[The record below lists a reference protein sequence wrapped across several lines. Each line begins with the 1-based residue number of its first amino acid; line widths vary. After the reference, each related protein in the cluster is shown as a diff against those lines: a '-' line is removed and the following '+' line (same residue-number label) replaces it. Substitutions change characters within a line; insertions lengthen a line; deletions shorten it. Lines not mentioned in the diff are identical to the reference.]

1 MSNDL
6 PPSELTDAELDQ
18 ASLTTPI
25 PLGVTRRIFAF
36 GAGVAGM
43 LAASP
48 WQIALAKEGKDLFP
62 RLPGEKKG
70 PQPNIHKPSKPLPTH
85 KPSKSPS
92 PGVH

>member
-6 PPSELTDAELDQ
+6 PPTDLTDAELDQ
-18 ASLTTPI
+18 ASLPI
-25 PLGVTRRIFAF
+25 PVGVTRRIFAF

-48 WQIALAKEGKDLFP
+48 WQIALAKEEKDLFP

-70 PQPNIHKPSKPLPTH
+70 SQPNIHKPSKPLPTH
-85 KPSKSPS
+85 KPSKNPSPS
-92 PGVH
+92 VH